1 MPDPGTRPGARL
13 PDDAPLI
20 TVIRGGLMESS
31 HRGRVVFCGPSGEV
45 LDATG
50 DPDGYAYVRSSA
62 KPFQALP
69 LILSGAADAYGLT
82 DEELAVAC
90 ASHNAEERHLEAV
103 RSILHKAGL
112 LERDLQSGA
121 HPPMYAPAADALARG
136 GEKPRSIHGNC
147 SGKHAGMLAV
157 CVHEGWETATYR
169 DPDHPLQ
176 RWISALVS
184 QVCAVE
190 PGSLIVGGDG
200 CGLPAFAMPLRG
212 LATGIARVATGQHL
226 PDDLSAA
233 ALRIRDAMRAHPFMV
248 AGTGRLDTEIMEV
261 TDLVTKMGAEGM
273 FAAGSPD
280 GWGMALKISD
290 GAGRAVRPA
299 ARAALSHM
307 GVTLPK
313 PEPAVVRDLHGVEVG
328 VMETVPQTDR

>member
-1 MPDPGTRPGARL
+1 MPDPATRSGAE
-13 PDDAPLI
+13 PPEDAPLAAL
-20 TVIRGGLMESS
+20 TRGGLIESY
-31 HRGRVVFCGPSGEV
+31 HRGRVVYGDPSGEV

-69 LILSGAADAYGLT
+69 LILSGAADACGLT

-103 RSILHKAGL
+103 RSILFKAGL
-112 LERDLQSGA
+112 SEEDLQSGA
-121 HPPMYAPAADALARG
+121 HPPMYAPAAAVLTRRG
-136 GEKPRSIHGNC
+136 EEPRSIHGNC

-157 CVHEGWETATYR
+157 CVYEGWETATYR
-169 DPDHPLQ
+169 APDHPLQ
-176 RWISALVS
+176 RWISDLVS
-184 QVCAVE
+184 QVCVVE
-190 PGSLIVGGDG
+190 PDSLILGGDG

-212 LATGIARVATGQHL
+212 LATGFARLATGGHL

-233 ALRIRDAMRAHPFMV
+233 ALRIRDAMRAYPFMV
-248 AGTGRLDTEIMEV
+248 AGTGRLDTEVMEV
-261 TDLVTKMGAEGM
+261 TGFVTKMGAEGV

-299 ARAALSHM
+299 ASAALSRR
-307 GVTLPK
+307 GLDVTGLDSAP
-313 PEPAVVRDLHGVEVG
+313 VSDLHGVEVG
-328 VMETVPQTDR
+328 EVSPLF